1 MGRKRWQSDRQGR
14 STAGQQGFSSPHLQR
29 TPGGSHMKHLL
40 RSFTATR
47 WKCCLWSEGV
57 PCCCRGILEH
67 EHAGGHSKTS
77 HRQTLGVTPKG
88 DSPHVQLP
96 CDSFICPSSKA
107 SMVMTRMLAC
117 TGPAS
122 ILMSPCL
129 LCTGLRC
136 FPLQHTER
144 GASVSNNKGCSTSKV
159 SSPKQHHN
167 HINHFC
173 FP

>member
-1 MGRKRWQSDRQGR
+1 MLT
-14 STAGQQGFSSPHLQR
+14 TASLWAEHHRAAGLQLPSPPEDSRRIPRETSAKQFSLP
-29 TPGGSHMKHLL
+29 PDGS
-40 RSFTATR
+40 AV
-47 WKCCLWSEGV
+47 CEGV

-67 EHAGGHSKTS
+67 EHAGGHSKTL
-77 HRQTLGVTPKG
+77 HGQTLGVTPKG
-88 DSPHVQLP
+88 DSPHLQLP

-107 SMVMTRMLAC
+107 STVMTRMLAC

-129 LCTGLRC
+129 HCTGLRC
-136 FPLQHTER
+136 FPLQHVER
-144 GASVSNNKGCSTSKV
+144 GASVLNNKGCSTSKV

-167 HINHFC
+167 RINHFC